1 MTLHL
6 HDTAARAV
14 REFTPIT
21 PGQASVYLCGATV
34 QAPPHIGHLRSAVCF
49 DVLIRWLEAS
59 GYRVTFCRN
68 VTDIEDKILRTARQE
83 GVPPWIV
90 AERNQRAFSWAYDAL
105 GCRPPDV
112 EPRATG
118 HIPEMIVLI
127 RRLIEGGHAYPAG
140 RDVYFDVRSYDGYGA
155 LSGQRLDQMRP
166 AEDAEDA
173 GAKRDPRD
181 FTLWKGAK
189 PGEPYWET
197 PWGPGRPGWH
207 LECSA
212 MATKYLGPDFDIH
225 GGGMDLIFPH
235 HENEIA
241 QSRAAG
247 DGFARYW
254 LHNGLL
260 GLAGEKMSKSV
271 GNSLLVTDVL
281 TRVRP
286 PELRYYLVQAHYR
299 SLLEYS
305 EDALEEAAA
314 AYQRIERFVVR
325 ASEVLSRLGMG
336 RLGLDGGAGPGDSE
350 APGLPVS
357 FRSAMDEDL
366 GVPAALAA
374 VHACVRDGNQALA
387 ASDKAGAGAS
397 LVRLRAMLDVLG
409 LDPLAPHWATGRVR
423 AAWRRRPAA
432 GRARIAGEADPAA
445 AGRGPGAPGLRHR
458 GRDQGRPGGDR
469 RPRRGHSRRPAM
481 GAEALSGTPD
491 SRIWPFR
498 DRPSRVRPERSRA
511 SRGRAPAARDGASSR
526 ARDRPRP
533 RPCGRATRR
542 SGAPRPPVRRP
553 RARGPRRPG
562 AGPEAGAGT
571 TAVPRPAVAGPAARP
586 PLRGIHVAPPRGRRP
601 APPRGR
607 RGEPGTRPSSSPG
620 ATRWSSRCGPA
631 CPRRS
636 CTSVPGSSTTSGSA
650 RPSSS
655 PRTAAWPSSRP
666 APPNST
672 GSPAARCTRGWPCG
686 CAPTTTR
693 IPTTCSPGPPTSA
706 SCR

>member
-1 MTLHL
+1 
-6 HDTAARAV
+6 V

-21 PGQASVYLCGATV
+21 PGEASVYLCGATV
-34 QAPPHIGHLRSAVCF
+34 QAPPHIGHLRSAVVF

-59 GYRVTFCRN
+59 GYRVTFVRN
-68 VTDIEDKILRTARQE
+68 VTDVEDKILRTAQAE

-90 AERNQRAFSWAYDAL
+90 AERNQRAFTWAYDAL

-127 RRLIEGGHAYPAG
+127 RRLIEGRHAYPG
-140 RDVYFDVRSYDGYGA
+140 GGDVYFDVRSYPEYGA
-155 LSGQRLDQMRP
+155 LSGQRLEAMRP
-166 AEDAEDA
+166 AEDADDVA
-173 GAKRDPRD
+173 AKHDPRD

-189 PGEPYWET
+189 PGEPFWET

-212 MATKYLGPDFDIH
+212 MATKYLGPTFDIH

-260 GLAGEKMSKSV
+260 GLAGEKMSKSL

-281 TRVRP
+281 RRVRP

-325 ASEVLSRLGMG
+325 ASEVLMG
-336 RLGLDGGAGPGDSE
+336 AAADDG

-374 VHACVRDGNQALA
+374 VHATVRDGNQALA
-387 ASDKAGAGAS
+387 ASDKAGVRAS
-397 LVRLRAMLDVLG
+397 LIQARAMLDVLG
-409 LDPLAPHWATGRVR
+409 LDPLAPQWAGSAGGPGSGDRLRDAVGSLVKLALRQRDAARVR
-423 AAWRRRPAA
+423 RDYAT
-432 GRARIAGEADPAA
+432 ADA
-445 AGRGPGAPGLRHR
+445 
-458 GRDQGRPGGDR
+458 
-469 RPRRGHSRRPAM
+469 
-481 GAEALSGTPD
+481 
-491 SRIWPFR
+491 I
-498 DRPSRVRPERSRA
+498 
-511 SRGRAPAARDGASSR
+511 RDGL
-526 ARDRPRP
+526 DEIGIQVEDTPE
-533 RPCGRATRR
+533 
-542 SGAPRPPVRRP
+542 
-553 RARGPRRPG
+553 GPRWELKR
-562 AGPEAGAGT
+562 
-571 TAVPRPAVAGPAARP
+571 
-586 PLRGIHVAPPRGRRP
+586 
-601 APPRGR
+601 
-607 RGEPGTRPSSSPG
+607 
-620 ATRWSSRCGPA
+620 
-631 CPRRS
+631 
-636 CTSVPGSSTTSGSA
+636 
-650 RPSSS
+650 
-655 PRTAAWPSSRP
+655 
-666 APPNST
+666 
-672 GSPAARCTRGWPCG
+672 
-686 CAPTTTR
+686 
-693 IPTTCSPGPPTSA
+693 
-706 SCR
+706 